1 MKTNDFFL
9 VRVHLQELEDQGKE
23 NSLLKEEIIKQNI
36 TKEQEVNIET
46 TKPKSQAE
54 SEDQNIPN

>member
-9 VRVHLQELEDQGKE
+9 VRVHLQELEELRKE

-36 TKEQEVNIET
+36 TKEQEVN
-46 TKPKSQAE
+46 KMKH
-54 SEDQNIPN
+54 